1 MGCSDEEKVTFA
13 TFSLEVVPTTGE
25 CHWRPSIQDMEQ
37 LHGVIF
43 SKSSMI
49 ISSALCIRMI

>member
-1 MGCSDEEKVTFA
+1 MTFA

-25 CHWRPSIQDMEQ
+25 CRWRPSIQDMEQ
-37 LHGVIF
+37 LYGIIF
-43 SKSSMI
+43 AKSSII